1 MTPELIG
8 IVAVGA
14 GLGTVAVGLAGL
26 MLVLFQMTNRRIDL
40 LEQRFDWMD
49 QRIRQRFESLE
60 GRISAYLGT

>member
-40 LEQRFDWMD
+40 LETTLRLD
-49 QRIRQRFESLE
+49 
-60 GRISAYLGT
+60 GPAH